1 MAELVDA
8 PDSKSGGVKPVRV
21 RVSLP
26 APSENRFFTSIQ
38 PSPEYPLPAPPNKFC
53 SQCGAPVTSRIPEGE
68 DREREVCPA
77 CNFIHY
83 RNPIPVVGCVPE
95 YKGRILLCRR
105 AIDPRLGYW
114 TVPAGFMEL
123 DETLEEAALRETREE
138 ACADVRLGELF
149 SIVDVPRAGQVHFFF
164 RAEVVNGRFE
174 PGVES
179 LDVRLFAP
187 EEIPFDSIA
196 FRSGIIALRRYL
208 EGPDKGLTLDAVR
221 PGAPD

>member
-26 APSENRFFTSIQ
+26 APSEIGLRAPIQ
-38 PSPEYPLPAPPNKFC
+38 SSLEDPLPAYPNKFC
-53 SQCGAPVTSRIPEGE
+53 SQCGALLISRIPEGE
-68 DREREVCPA
+68 DREREVCPV

-95 YKGRILLCRR
+95 YEGRILLCRR

-123 DETLEEAALRETREE
+123 DETLEEAAVRETREE
-138 ACADVRLGELF
+138 ACAEVRLGELF

-164 RAEVVNGRFE
+164 RAELVNGEFRPGAESLETRLFE
-174 PGVES
+174 PG
-179 LDVRLFAP
+179 
-187 EEIPFDSIA
+187 EIPFDGIA
-196 FRSGIIALRRYL
+196 FRSGVIALRRYL
-208 EGPDKGLTLDAVR
+208 AGPGAGLAMDAVR

>member
-26 APSENRFFTSIQ
+26 APSEIGLFTSIQ
-38 PSPEYPLPAPPNKFC
+38 SSLEYPLPAYPNKFC

-68 DREREVCPA
+68 DREREVCPV

-95 YKGRILLCRR
+95 YEGRILLCRR

-123 DETLEEAALRETREE
+123 DETLEEAAVRETREE
-138 ACADVRLGELF
+138 ACAEVRLGELF

-164 RAEVVNGRFE
+164 RAELVNGEFR

-179 LDVRLFAP
+179 LETRLFEP
-187 EEIPFDSIA
+187 GEIPFDGIA
-196 FRSGIIALRRYL
+196 FRSGVIALRRYL
-208 EGPDKGLTLDAVR
+208 AGPGAGLTMDAVR